1 MNRIFGASRSK
12 APKPSITDAIQATD
26 SRIDSIEVK
35 IRKLDAEL
43 SVLRDRMSR
52 LRDGPGKNSLK
63 QKAIKVLRQKKLYE
77 SQLDTLQQQTFNM
90 EQTALTTE
98 NLRNMMVSVDAMQTA
113 NKEMKRQYK
122 SFNIDK
128 IERIHDEMAD
138 LLEQSNE
145 LQSIMGRSY
154 DLQED
159 IDEDEL
165 DAELEALG
173 DELGEE
179 EVGVGGIPSYLKDE
193 GVPDFLDEAP
203 LDNGPTKVGE
213 AAA

>member
-1 MNRIFGASRSK
+1 MNRIFGASRTK

-35 IRKLDAEL
+35 IRKLDSEL

-179 EVGVGGIPSYLKDE
+179 EVGVGGIPSYLRDE
-193 GVPDFLDEAP
+193 CVPDFVDDAP
-203 LDNGPTKVGE
+203 LDNGPTKIGE